1 MWDCHQR
8 RHSFWF
14 WKKLSGVHKERRE
27 NIEEKNMIGEEK
39 KSNMSATDIFGGF
52 ENREKYKFHS

>member
-1 MWDCHQR
+1 
-8 RHSFWF
+8 
-14 WKKLSGVHKERRE
+14 
-27 NIEEKNMIGEEK
+27 MIGEEK